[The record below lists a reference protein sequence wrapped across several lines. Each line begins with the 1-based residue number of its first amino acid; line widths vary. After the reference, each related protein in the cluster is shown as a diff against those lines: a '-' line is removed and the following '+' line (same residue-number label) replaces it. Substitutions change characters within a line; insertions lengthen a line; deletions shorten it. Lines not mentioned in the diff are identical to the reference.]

1 MRAAT
6 ELARADSFGDIG
18 PPFYPSE
25 VAPARVAL
33 DPLSFLFKFIDNP
46 LSVLP
51 EAVYREK
58 IVQHGARR
66 FGRVAWIVD
75 PALIKDIL
83 VDRSEQFAIT
93 HIQKRVFG
101 SLGGRGVLTS
111 EGTEW
116 RWQRQTVA
124 PLFRHSE
131 LLRYVPAMSRGAEVM
146 LAIWADDRSGGY
158 RAIERDM
165 TRVAFDVIAQT
176 LLPDGGDDLSAQIE
190 RASGDYFK
198 SIPWTFTYSFFRLP
212 SWTPH
217 PGRRSMRKSERFL
230 RASMAELIAAGRGT
244 PPKRDDLFTRL
255 SRAKHPETG
264 EAISSEMLLDSLLTF
279 MMVGHESTAK
289 ALCWTLYLL
298 SQSETWTEKLQ
309 AEIADVA
316 GDAPI
321 GPEHIDRLQL
331 TQQVIKESLRLYPP
345 VPSITR
351 SASSDTVVGG
361 EAVSA
366 GTLINIPI
374 FALHRHSKL
383 WDDPARFDPDRF
395 APENAAR
402 IPRTQ
407 FMPFGAGPR
416 TCIGGSFAQ
425 IEITAVI
432 ATLLRKAR
440 FRLQPGYVPTP
451 LSRVTLSAKGGMPMR
466 IEMRK
471 RAGRPQTLRRRE
483 PAL

>member
-1 MRAAT
+1 MGAAT
-6 ELARADSFGDIG
+6 ELARADSFADIG
-18 PPFYPSE
+18 GRFYPSE
-25 VAPARVAL
+25 VTPAHSAL
-33 DPLSFLFKFIDNP
+33 NPLSFFCKFIDNP

-58 IVQHGARR
+58 IVLHGGRL
-66 FGRVAWIVD
+66 GRVAWIVD

-83 VDRSEQFAIT
+83 VDRSDHFPIT
-93 HIQKRVFG
+93 NIQKRVFG

-131 LLRYVPAMSRGAEVM
+131 LLRYVPAMSRAAEVM
-146 LAIWADDRSGGY
+146 LAIWSEDHSGQY

-165 TRVAFDVIAQT
+165 TRVAFSVIAQT
-176 LLPDGGDDLSAQIE
+176 LLPDGGEDLSAQIE
-190 RASGDYFK
+190 RASGDFFK

-217 PGRRSMRKSERFL
+217 PGRGSMRRAERFL
-230 RASMAELIAAGRGT
+230 RASMGQLIRAGRSS
-244 PPKRDDLFTRL
+244 PSNRDDLFTRL

-289 ALCWTLYLL
+289 ALSWTLYLL
-298 SQSETWTEKLQ
+298 SQSEGWTEKLR
-309 AEIADVA
+309 AEITEVA
-316 GDAPI
+316 GDEPI

-331 TQQVIKESLRLYPP
+331 MQQVMKEALRLYPP

-351 SASSDTVVGG
+351 FASSDTVLGG
-361 EAVSA
+361 EQVKA

-374 FALHRHSKL
+374 FALHRHGKL
-383 WDDPARFDPDRF
+383 WDDPARFNPNRF
-395 APENAAR
+395 APEKAAK

-440 FRLQPGYVPTP
+440 FRLRHGYVPTP

-466 IEMRK
+466 VDLRNPVERVQGT
-471 RAGRPQTLRRRE
+471 RAFPEL
-483 PAL
+483 AL